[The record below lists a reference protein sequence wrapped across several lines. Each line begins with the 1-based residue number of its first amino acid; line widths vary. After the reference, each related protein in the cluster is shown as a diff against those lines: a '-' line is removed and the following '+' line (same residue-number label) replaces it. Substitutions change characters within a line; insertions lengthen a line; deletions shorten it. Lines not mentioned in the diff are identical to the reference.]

1 MAPNARVWAVGQVNV
16 GFEGGCFYGF
26 YPFTIVNLYRSYSY
40 VQQLLLYNVD
50 MIWPLGVGP
59 GEVLRLLMMM

>member
-1 MAPNARVWAVGQVNV
+1 MPPNSRVWAVGQVNV
-16 GFEGGCFYGF
+16 GFEGGCF

-59 GEVLRLLMMM
+59 GDVLRLLMMM